1 MYLRGSDYDDDGD
14 FQNGNADDETV
25 SDMVSMIWPND
36 GDECDCEE
44 YDSNVEAVMAMM
56 RKELQ
61 GQRQIFYYY
70 FSILFLHGN
79 NLDSV
84 MAMMRKGLEDQRQ
97 IVYYYFFFF
106 FNFYMLVFAWQ

>member
-44 YDSNVEAVMAMM
+44 YDGNVEAVMAMM
-56 RKELQ
+56 RVAGSKVDFLLQ
-61 GQRQIFYYY
+61 
-70 FSILFLHGN
+70 FLN
-79 NLDSV
+79 
-84 MAMMRKGLEDQRQ
+84 
-97 IVYYYFFFF
+97 IV
-106 FNFYMLVFAWQ
+106 LAWQ